1 MQVEGGVADVVQSFT
16 TFECDGCAHH
26 ASFHSLENKAEDEI
40 RKRWEMEQRQKEAEA
55 RANKVVGR
63 PKKRARQI
71 ERVEPVGRVNR
82 LMIESAAEYIQ
93 GGAEGDTIGSD
104 VASTSTSTIEF
115 APVYTRG
122 RKTKTLTSGGAGSL
136 QCTLRRGRTKAN
148 EVSGRSSVVD
158 DQDLVL
164 VD

>member
-1 MQVEGGVADVVQSFT
+1 MLHPLKSFT

-26 ASFHSLENKAEDEI
+26 ASFHCLENKAEDEI

-55 RANKVVGR
+55 KENEVAAR

-82 LMIESAAEYIQ
+82 LMIEGAAEYTQ
-93 GGAEGDTIGSD
+93 GGAEEDAMGSD
-104 VASTSTSTIEF
+104 VASTSTIEF

-122 RKTKTLTSGGAGSL
+122 RKKTLTSGGAGSL
-136 QCTLRRGRTKAN
+136 QRTSRRGKAKAN
-148 EVSGRSSVVD
+148 EASGRSSVVD
-158 DQDLVL
+158 YQDLVL

>member
-1 MQVEGGVADVVQSFT
+1 MLHPLKSFT

-55 RANKVVGR
+55 KENEVAAR

-71 ERVEPVGRVNR
+71 GRVEPVGRVNR
-82 LMIESAAEYIQ
+82 LMIEGVAEYTQ
-93 GGAEGDTIGSD
+93 GGAEGDAMGSD
-104 VASTSTSTIEF
+104 AASTSTIEF
-115 APVYTRG
+115 APVHTRG
-122 RKTKTLTSGGAGSL
+122 RKTETLTSDGAGSL
-136 QCTLRRGRTKAN
+136 QRTSRRGRAKAN
-148 EVSGRSSVVD
+148 EASGRNSVLD
-158 DQDLVL
+158 YQGLVL